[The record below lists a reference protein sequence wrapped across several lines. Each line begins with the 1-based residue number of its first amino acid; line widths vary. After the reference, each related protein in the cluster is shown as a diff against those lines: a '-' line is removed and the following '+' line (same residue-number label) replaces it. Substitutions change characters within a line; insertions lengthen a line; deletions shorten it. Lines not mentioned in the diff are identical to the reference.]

1 MSSAGGSSS
10 SPGYV
15 LNDFDAVPRLSYA
28 KSIDIRDSL
37 TDLIR
42 IQRDSYDAF
51 IGIDRAGSSGIQSI
65 FQSMFPIRD
74 LLGRAVLEFV
84 DYNIGEPQ
92 YGEYECIKRGITF
105 SVPIRITLRFIVW
118 KVQEV
123 SFKEVKYVVDEGTME
138 RSVKYMKEQE
148 VSIGDLPMMT
158 SYGTFIINGI
168 ERVIVSQMHRSPGVF
183 FDSDKGKTY
192 SSGKL
197 IYSARVIPY
206 RGSWLD
212 FEFDIKDIIYFRIDK
227 KRKLPVSYLLKALG
241 MSNNEILDAFYDKVL
256 YAKCGDKGWRVPFIV
271 ERFKGVRLPYD
282 LMDVDG
288 NVLVEANTRI
298 TLRIAKKLQADGL
311 KEYLVPFSGIAG
323 MFVAT
328 DLVDPGSGSVI
339 ITAGETITS
348 EHIVKLELFDINEI
362 AFLNIDFLTV
372 GPYVLNT
379 LFLDKNMTQEDAL
392 FEIYRVLR
400 SGESPNLDAVKSFFN
415 GLFFESEKYDLSVV
429 GRIKL
434 NSHLGLDIDENLTVL
449 TKEDIVHVVKKLVLL
464 RDGEGVVDDIDHLG
478 NRRVRSVGEFIEN
491 QFRIGILRLERMIMD
506 YMSSVNFDNAMP
518 CDFVNPKV
526 LATVLKDFFSSS
538 QLSQFMDQTN
548 PLSEVTHKRRLSA
561 LGPGGLTRERAG
573 FEVRDVHPTHYGRIC
588 PIETPEGQNI
598 GLISSLAIYAKIN
611 KYGFIESPYRKV
623 ENRVVTDKVEYL
635 LAMQEGDYYIADA
648 GAAIDENNRFVDD
661 MLYCRHG
668 GNFVM
673 VKSEDVDYV
682 DVSPK
687 QIVSVAASLIPFL
700 ENNDANRALMGSNMQ
715 RQAVPLLKAE
725 APLVGTGMESVVAA
739 GSGAV
744 VLAKRDGIVHRVD
757 GSYVVIRAFDA
768 DKDECLGVDIYKLRK
783 FQRSNHN
790 TCINQ
795 RPVVRLGD
803 RVKAN
808 DVIAD
813 GSAID
818 RGELA
823 LGKNVLVAFMSWQG
837 YNFEDSIVI
846 SSDVVRRDV
855 FTSIHIE
862 EFECVVRDTPLGPE
876 KIMRSVPDVNE
887 ESLSHLD
894 DVGIVNIGAE
904 VSASSILVGKV
915 TPRPPVSLP
924 PETKLLV
931 TIFGEKVF
939 DCVDSSLY
947 LPPDVE
953 GTVIDV
959 HVFVRRGVEENDRSL
974 LIKQSEISNFVKER
988 DYEIDVVS
996 EYFHDELK
1004 SLFRSAGVKVKDYSD
1019 LDSFFAEA
1027 PSQTLWNTGLADS
1040 KVADKVKDMKEKFD
1054 SIVGEAHH
1062 KFEQKVNKL
1071 NYGYDL
1077 PQGVL
1082 TIVKVFVAVK
1092 HNLQPGDKMAGRH
1105 GNKGVI
1111 SRIVPAEDMPHLED
1125 GTPVDIILNSL
1136 GVPSRMNIGQIL
1148 ETHLGWAS
1156 VNLGKKVGRILDK
1169 GGPSV
1174 IANLREFLG
1183 KVYDGQKLK
1192 GDIDSMSDEALLV
1205 FANRLRKGVPMAAP
1219 VFEGPKD
1226 AQISKLLE
1234 LAEVDPSG
1242 QVDLYDG
1249 RLGQKFD
1256 RKVTVGYI
1264 YMLKLHHLVDDKIH
1278 ARSVGPYGLVT
1289 QQPLGGKS
1297 HFGGQRFGEMECW
1310 ALQAYGAAY
1319 TLQEMLTV
1327 KSDDIVGRV
1336 KIYESIIKGDSNFEC
1351 GIPESFNVMVK
1362 ELRSQCL
1369 NVVLKQDKEFTSGEV
1384 E

>member
-1 MSSAGGSSS
+1 MSSSVTSTK
-10 SPGYV
+10 YV
-15 LNDFDAVPRLSYA
+15 LNSFNSVPRLSYA
-28 KSIDIRDSL
+28 KSIDIKDSL
-37 TDLIR
+37 TDLIK
-42 IQRDSYDAF
+42 IQRDSYNAF
-51 IGIDRAGSSGIQSI
+51 IGIDQNTESGIKNI
-65 FQSMFPIRD
+65 FQSMFPIQD

-84 DYNIGEPQ
+84 SYSIGEPQ
-92 YGEYECIKRGITF
+92 YDEYECIKRGITF
-105 SVPIRITLRFIVW
+105 SVPIRIVLRFIVW

-123 SFKEVKYVVDEGTME
+123 SFKEVKYVVDEETSE
-138 RSVKYMKEQE
+138 KSIKYIKEQE
-148 VSIGDLPMMT
+148 VSIGDLPTMT
-158 SYGTFIINGI
+158 SHGTFIINGI

-197 IYSARVIPY
+197 IYSARIIPY

-212 FEFDIKDIIYFRIDK
+212 FEFDIKDILYFRIDR
-227 KRKLPVSYLLKALG
+227 KRKLPVSLLLRALG
-241 MSNNEILDAFYDKVL
+241 LSNNDILDTFYDKIRYV
-256 YAKCGDKGWRVPFIV
+256 KSEKGWVVPFV
-271 ERFKGVRLPYD
+271 ADRFRGVRLSHD
-282 LMDVDG
+282 LMDSDG
-288 NVLVEANTRI
+288 NVLVKANTRI
-298 TLRIAKKLQADGL
+298 TLRMARKLANDGL
-311 KEYLVPFSGIAG
+311 TKYLVPFNEIQGLFIAN
-323 MFVAT
+323 
-328 DLVDPGSGSVI
+328 DLLDSTGNALI
-339 ITAGETITS
+339 ISAGENITS
-348 EHIVKLELFDINEI
+348 EHINKLELFNIEEI
-362 AFLNIDFLTV
+362 FVLNIDFLTV
-372 GPYVLNT
+372 GPYILNT
-379 LFLDKNMTQEDAL
+379 LFLDKNVSYEDAL
-392 FEIYRVLR
+392 FEIYKVLR
-400 SGESPNLDAVKSFFN
+400 SGESPSLDTIKAFFD
-415 GLFFESEKYDLSVV
+415 GLFFEKERYDLSTV

-434 NSHLGLDIDENLTVL
+434 NDHLGLNVSEDITVL
-449 TKEDIVHVVKKLVLL
+449 TKDDIIHVIKKLVLL
-464 RDGEGVVDDIDHLG
+464 RDGEGSVDDIDHLG

-598 GLISSLAIYAKIN
+598 GLISSLAIYARIN
-611 KYGFIESPYRKV
+611 KHGFIESPYRKV
-623 ENRVVTDKVEYL
+623 DKGVVTDKVEYL
-635 LAMQEGDYYIADA
+635 LAMQESNYYIADA
-648 GAAIDENNRFVDD
+648 SATLDENNQFVDD
-661 MLYCRHG
+661 MLYCRHD

-673 VKSEDVDYV
+673 VKREEVDYI

-715 RQAVPLLKAE
+715 RQAVPLLKAD
-725 APLVGTGMESVVAA
+725 APLIGTGMESIVAA
-739 GSGAV
+739 GSGTV
-744 VLAKRDGIVHRVD
+744 VLAKRGGIVHRVD
-757 GSYVVIRAFDA
+757 GLYIVIRAFDQE
-768 DKDECLGVDIYKLRK
+768 KNEYLGVDIYNLRK

-795 RPVVRLGD
+795 RPLVKPGD
-803 RVKAN
+803 YVKAN

-818 RGELA
+818 QGELA

-846 SSDVVRRDV
+846 SSEVVKKDV

-862 EFECVVRDTPLGPE
+862 EFECVVRDTTLGPE
-876 KIMRSVPDVNE
+876 KIMRSVPDINE
-887 ESLSHLD
+887 DSLSHLD
-894 DVGIVNIGAE
+894 DVGIVNVGAE
-904 VSASSILVGKV
+904 VSAGDILVGKV

-947 LPPDVE
+947 LPLDVE
-953 GTVIDV
+953 GTVVDV

-974 LIKQSEISNFVKER
+974 LIKQNEINGFIKER

-996 EYFHDELK
+996 EYFYDELK
-1004 SLFRSAGVKVKDYSD
+1004 RVLVSSGVQYNNQNIDDYLASIPKKEWWDINLSDEAMLLQVKD
-1019 LDSFFAEA
+1019 L
-1027 PSQTLWNTGLADS
+1027 
-1040 KVADKVKDMKEKFD
+1040 KEKFD
-1054 SIVGEAHH
+1054 SMIQNAHS
-1062 KFEQKVNKL
+1062 KFDQKIDKL

-1082 TIVKVFVAVK
+1082 CIVKVFVAVK

-1111 SRIVPAEDMPHLED
+1111 SRIVPVEDMPYLED

-1136 GVPSRMNIGQIL
+1136 GVPSRMNVGQIL

-1156 VNLGKKVGRILDK
+1156 VNLGKKIGHILD
-1169 GGPSV
+1169 
-1174 IANLREFLG
+1174 NLDELTVSHLRNFLYQ
-1183 KVYDGQKLK
+1183 VYDGQDLK
-1192 GDIDSMSDEALLV
+1192 DNIQSMSDEDLLV
-1205 FANRLRKGVPMAAP
+1205 FAERLRDGVPMAAP

-1226 AQISKLLE
+1226 SQISNLLR
-1234 LAEVDPSG
+1234 LADLDVSG

-1249 RLGQKFD
+1249 RIGEKFD

-1362 ELRSQCL
+1362 ELRSLCL
-1369 NVVLKQDKEFTSGEV
+1369 DVALKQDKDFLSNEV
-1384 E
+1384 KD

>member
-10 SPGYV
+10 GYV

-28 KSIDIRDSL
+28 RSIDIRDSL
-37 TDLIR
+37 SDLIR

-51 IGIDRAGSSGIQSI
+51 IGLDREGTGGIRDI

-74 LLGRAVLEFV
+74 PLGRAVLEFV
-84 DYNIGEPQ
+84 SYSIGDPQ
-92 YGEYECIKRGITF
+92 YDEYECIKRGITF
-105 SVPIRITLRFIVW
+105 SVPMRITLRFVVW

-123 SFKEVKYVVDEGTME
+123 SFKEVKYVVDEGTLE

-197 IYSARVIPY
+197 IYSARIIPY

-241 MSNNEILDAFYDKVL
+241 MSNNDILDAFYDKVV
-256 YAKCGDKGWRVPFIV
+256 YVRCDKGWKVPFV
-271 ERFKGVRLPYD
+271 VDRFKGVRLPYD
-282 LMDVDG
+282 LMDSDG
-288 NVLVEANTRI
+288 NVLVKANTRI
-298 TLRIAKKLQADGL
+298 TLRVAKKLQADGL
-311 KEYLVPFSGIAG
+311 QEYLVPFSGIAG
-323 MFVAT
+323 MYVAT
-328 DLVDPGSGSVI
+328 DLVDPSSGSVI
-339 ITAGETITS
+339 ISAGEVISS
-348 EHIVKLELFDINEI
+348 EHIVKLELFDISEI

-379 LFLDKNMTQEDAL
+379 LFLDRHITQEDAL

-400 SGESPNLDAVKSFFN
+400 SGESPNLESVKSFFR
-415 GLFFESEKYDLSVV
+415 GLFFEPERYDLSVV

-434 NSHLGLDIDENLTVL
+434 NSHLRLNVDESLTVL
-449 TKEDIVHVVKKLVLL
+449 TNDDIVHVIKKLVLL

-491 QFRIGILRLERMIMD
+491 QFRVGILRLERMIMD

-623 ENRVVTDKVEYL
+623 VDGVVTDTVEYL
-635 LAMQEGDYYIADA
+635 LATQEGDYYIADA
-648 GAAIDENNRFVDD
+648 GAALDENGRFVDD

-673 VKSEDVDYV
+673 VKSEDVNYV

-757 GSYVVIRAFDA
+757 GSYVVVRAFDKN
-768 DKDECLGVDIYKLRK
+768 KDEYLGVDIYKLRK

-795 RPVVRLGD
+795 RPIVKIGD
-803 RVKAN
+803 YVKAN

-813 GSAID
+813 GAAID

-837 YNFEDSIVI
+837 YNFEDSIVM
-846 SSDVVRRDV
+846 SSDVVKRDV

-904 VSASSILVGKV
+904 VSSGSVLVGKV

-939 DCVDSSLY
+939 DCVDTSLY

-974 LIKQSEISNFVKER
+974 LIKQSEISNFMKER

-996 EYFHDELK
+996 EYFNDELK
-1004 SLFRSAGVKVKDYSD
+1004 KLLRGACDVPSGYADMD
-1019 LDSFFAEA
+1019 AFFAAEPA
-1027 PSQTLWNTGLADS
+1027 KVLWDMGLADS
-1040 KVADKVKDMKEKFD
+1040 KVSAKVSEMKGRFD
-1054 SIVGEAHH
+1054 EIVAEAHS
-1062 KFEQKVNKL
+1062 KFEQKIDKL

-1111 SRIVPAEDMPHLED
+1111 SRIVPVEDMPHLED
-1125 GTPVDIILNSL
+1125 GTPVDLILNSL

-1156 VNLGKKVGRILDK
+1156 VNLGKKLGRILDQDEE
-1169 GGPSV
+1169 GGA
-1174 IANLREFLG
+1174 IADKVRSFLSQ
-1183 KVYDGQKLK
+1183 VYEGQKLCE
-1192 GDIDSMSDEALLV
+1192 DVASMSDEDLLR
-1205 FANRLRKGVPMAAP
+1205 FARRLRKGVPMAAP

-1226 AQISKLLE
+1226 SQISRLLE
-1234 LAEVDPSG
+1234 LADVDPSG

-1336 KIYESIIKGDSNFEC
+1336 RIYESIIKGDSNFEC

-1362 ELRSQCL
+1362 ELRSLCL
-1369 NVVLKQDKEFTSGEV
+1369 NVVLKQDKEFTNSEV

>member
-1 MSSAGGSSS
+1 MSSAGGSSG
-10 SPGYV
+10 PGYV

-51 IGIDRAGSSGIQSI
+51 IGIDRDGSSGIQSI
-65 FQSMFPIRD
+65 FEAMFPIRD

-84 DYNIGEPQ
+84 GYNIGEPQ
-92 YGEYECIKRGITF
+92 YDEYECIKRGITF
-105 SVPIRITLRFIVW
+105 SVPIRITLRFVVW

-123 SFKEVKYVVDEGTME
+123 SFKEVKYVVDEDTSE

-241 MSNNEILDAFYDKVL
+241 MSNNDILDAFYDKVI
-256 YAKCGDKGWRVPFIV
+256 YTRCDKGWRVPFIV
-271 ERFKGVRLPYD
+271 DRFKGVRLSYD

-288 NVLVEANTRI
+288 SVLVKANTRI
-298 TLRIAKKLQADGL
+298 TLRIAKKLYADGL
-311 KEYLVPFSGIAG
+311 REYMVPFSGITG
-323 MFVAT
+323 MFVAA
-328 DLVDPGSGSVI
+328 DLVDPSSGAVI
-339 ITAGETITS
+339 VSAGETITS
-348 EHIVKLELFDINEI
+348 EHIVKLELFDISEI

-400 SGESPNLDAVKSFFN
+400 SGESPNLDAVKSFFK
-415 GLFFESEKYDLSVV
+415 GLFFESERYDLSVV

-434 NSHLGLDIDENLTVL
+434 NSHLGLDVDENTTVL
-449 TKEDIVHVVKKLVLL
+449 TKEDIVQVVKKLVLL

-715 RQAVPLLKAE
+715 RQAVPLLKSE
-725 APLVGTGMESVVAA
+725 APLVGTGMEFVVAA

-757 GSYVVIRAFDA
+757 GSYIVIRAFDA
-768 DKDECLGVDIYKLRK
+768 NKDECLGVDIYRLRK

-795 RPVVRLGD
+795 RPVVKLGD
-803 RVKAN
+803 YVKAN

-846 SSDVVRRDV
+846 SSDVVKRDV

-974 LIKQSEISNFVKER
+974 LIKQSEISSFVKER

-996 EYFHDELK
+996 EYFHDELRK
-1004 SLFRSAGVKVKDYSD
+1004 LLRNAGVKVKGYSD

-1027 PSQTLWNTGLADS
+1027 SDDTLWSTGLADA
-1040 KVADKVKDMKEKFD
+1040 KVAAKVKDMRERFD
-1054 SIVGEAHH
+1054 SIVGEAHR
-1062 KFEQKVNKL
+1062 KFEQKVDKL

-1148 ETHLGWAS
+1148 ETHLGWAA
-1156 VNLGKKVGRILDK
+1156 VNLGKKIGRILDK
-1169 GGPSV
+1169 GGPSM
-1174 IANLREFLG
+1174 IADLRDFLD
-1183 KVYDGQKLK
+1183 KIYDGQKLK
-1192 GDIDSMSDEALLV
+1192 SDIASMSSEALLV

-1242 QVDLYDG
+1242 QVYLYDG
-1249 RLGQKFD
+1249 RLGKKFD
-1256 RKVTVGYI
+1256 RKITVGYI

-1351 GIPESFNVMVK
+1351 GIPESFNVMIK
-1362 ELRSQCL
+1362 ELRSLCL

>member
-1 MSSAGGSSS
+1 MSSSVTSTK
-10 SPGYV
+10 YV
-15 LNDFDAVPRLSYA
+15 LNSFNSVPRISYA
-28 KSIDIRDSL
+28 KSIDIKDSL
-37 TDLIR
+37 TDLIK
-42 IQRDSYDAF
+42 IQRDSYNAF
-51 IGIDRAGSSGIQSI
+51 IGIDQNTESGIKNI
-65 FQSMFPIRD
+65 FQSMFPIQD

-84 DYNIGEPQ
+84 SYSIGEPQ
-92 YGEYECIKRGITF
+92 YDEYECIKRGITF
-105 SVPIRITLRFIVW
+105 SVPIRIVLRFIVW

-123 SFKEVKYVVDEGTME
+123 SFKEVKYVVDEETSE
-138 RSVKYMKEQE
+138 KSIKYIKEQE
-148 VSIGDLPMMT
+148 VSIGDLPTMT
-158 SYGTFIINGI
+158 SHGTFIINGI

-197 IYSARVIPY
+197 IYSARIIPY

-212 FEFDIKDIIYFRIDK
+212 FEFDIKDILYFRIDR
-227 KRKLPVSYLLKALG
+227 KRKLPVSLLLRALG
-241 MSNNEILDAFYDKVL
+241 LSNNDILDTFYDKIRYV
-256 YAKCGDKGWRVPFIV
+256 KSEKGWVVPFV
-271 ERFKGVRLPYD
+271 ADRFRGVRLSHD
-282 LMDVDG
+282 LMDSDG
-288 NVLVEANTRI
+288 NVLVKANTRI
-298 TLRIAKKLQADGL
+298 TLRMARKLANDGL
-311 KEYLVPFSGIAG
+311 TKYLVPFNEIQGL
-323 MFVAT
+323 VANDFPDST
-328 DLVDPGSGSVI
+328 GNALI
-339 ITAGETITS
+339 ISAGENITS
-348 EHIVKLELFDINEI
+348 EHINKLELF
-362 AFLNIDFLTV
+362 NIGNLWFKDGPGIV
-372 GPYVLNT
+372 GPYILNT
-379 LFLDKNMTQEDAL
+379 LFLDKNVSYEDAL
-392 FEIYRVLR
+392 FEIYKVLR
-400 SGESPNLDAVKSFFN
+400 SGESPSLTYKS
-415 GLFFESEKYDLSVV
+415 LFDGFIFEKGKYDLSTV

-434 NSHLGLDIDENLTVL
+434 NDHLGLNVSEDITVL
-449 TKEDIVHVVKKLVLL
+449 TKDDIIHVIKKLVLL
-464 RDGEGVVDDIDHLG
+464 RDGEGSVDDIDHLG

-561 LGPGGLTRERAG
+561 LSPGGLTRERAG

-598 GLISSLAIYAKIN
+598 GLISSLAIYARIN
-611 KYGFIESPYRKV
+611 KHGFIESPYRKV
-623 ENRVVTDKVEYL
+623 DKGVVTDKVEYL
-635 LAMQEGDYYIADA
+635 LAMQESNYYIADA
-648 GAAIDENNRFVDD
+648 SATLDENNQFVDD
-661 MLYCRHG
+661 MLYCRHD

-673 VKSEDVDYV
+673 VKREEVDYI

-715 RQAVPLLKAE
+715 RQAVPLLKAD
-725 APLVGTGMESVVAA
+725 APLIGTGMESIVAA
-739 GSGAV
+739 GSGTV
-744 VLAKRDGIVHRVD
+744 VLAKRGGIVHRVD
-757 GSYVVIRAFDA
+757 GLYIVIRAFDQE
-768 DKDECLGVDIYKLRK
+768 KNEYLGVDIYNLRK

-795 RPVVRLGD
+795 RPLVKPGD
-803 RVKAN
+803 YVKAN

-818 RGELA
+818 QGELA

-846 SSDVVRRDV
+846 SSEVVKKDV

-862 EFECVVRDTPLGPE
+862 EFECVVRDTTLGPE
-876 KIMRSVPDVNE
+876 KIMRSVPDINE
-887 ESLSHLD
+887 DSLSHLD
-894 DVGIVNIGAE
+894 DVGIVNVGAE
-904 VSASSILVGKV
+904 VSAGDILVGKV

-947 LPPDVE
+947 LPLDVE
-953 GTVIDV
+953 GTVVDV

-974 LIKQSEISNFVKER
+974 LIKQMNHGFIKER

-996 EYFHDELK
+996 EYFYDELK
-1004 SLFRSAGVKVKDYSD
+1004 RVLVSSGVQYNTQNIDDYLASIPKKEWWDINLSDEAMLLQVKD
-1019 LDSFFAEA
+1019 L
-1027 PSQTLWNTGLADS
+1027 
-1040 KVADKVKDMKEKFD
+1040 KEKFD
-1054 SIVGEAHH
+1054 SMIQNAHS
-1062 KFEQKVNKL
+1062 KFDQKIDKL

-1082 TIVKVFVAVK
+1082 CIVKVFVAVK
-1092 HNLQPGDKMAGRH
+1092 HNLQAQEIKWLGRH
-1105 GNKGVI
+1105 VIQGVI
-1111 SRIVPAEDMPHLED
+1111 SRIVPVEDMPYLED
-1125 GTPVDIILNSL
+1125 GTPCDIILNSF
-1136 GVPSRMNIGQIL
+1136 GVYLLRMNVGQIL

-1156 VNLGKKVGRILDK
+1156 VNLGKKIGHILD
-1169 GGPSV
+1169 
-1174 IANLREFLG
+1174 NLDELTVSHLRNFLYQ
-1183 KVYDGQKLK
+1183 VYDGQDLK
-1192 GDIDSMSDEALLV
+1192 DNIQSMSDEDLLV
-1205 FANRLRKGVPMAAP
+1205 FAERLRDGVPMAAP

-1226 AQISKLLE
+1226 SQISNLLR
-1234 LAEVDPSG
+1234 LADLDVSG

-1249 RLGQKFD
+1249 RIGEKFD

-1362 ELRSQCL
+1362 ELRSLCL
-1369 NVVLKQDKEFTSGEV
+1369 DVALKQDKDFLSNEV
-1384 E
+1384 KD

>member
-1 MSSAGGSSS
+1 MSSAGGS

-37 TDLIR
+37 SDLIR

-51 IGIDRAGSSGIQSI
+51 IGVDKNSSGGMQGI
-65 FQSMFPIRD
+65 FQSMFPICD
-74 LLGRAVLEFV
+74 PLGRAVLEFV
-84 DYNIGEPQ
+84 SYNIGEPQ
-92 YGEYECIKRGITF
+92 YNEYECIKRGITF
-105 SVPIRITLRFIVW
+105 SVPIRIVLRFVVW
-118 KVQEV
+118 KIQEV
-123 SFKEVKYVVDEGTME
+123 SFKEVKYIVDESTLE

-148 VSIGDLPMMT
+148 VSIGELPMMT

-183 FDSDKGKTY
+183 FDSDRGKTY
-192 SSGKL
+192 SSGKF
-197 IYSARVIPY
+197 IYSARIIPY

-212 FEFDIKDIIYFRIDK
+212 FEFDVKDIIYFRIDK

-241 MSNNEILDAFYDKVL
+241 MTNNDILDVFYDKVT
-256 YAKCGDKGWRVPFIV
+256 YERCEKGWKVPFIV
-271 ERFKGVRLPYD
+271 DRFKGIRLPYD
-282 LMDVDG
+282 LTDVEG
-288 NVLVEANTRI
+288 NVLVKANVRV
-298 TLRIAKKLQADGL
+298 TLRLAKKLYSEGL
-311 KEYLVPFSGIAG
+311 REYLVPFSAIAG
-323 MFVAT
+323 MFVAQ
-328 DLVDPGSGSVI
+328 DLVDPANGTVI
-339 ITAGETITS
+339 ISAGEVVSS
-348 EHIVKLELFDINEI
+348 EHIVKLELFDVSKID
-362 AFLNIDFLTV
+362 FLNIDFLTV

-379 LFLDKNMTQEDAL
+379 LFLDRNITQEDAL
-392 FEIYRVLR
+392 LEIYRVLR
-400 SGESPNLDAVKSFFN
+400 SGESPNLDAVKSFFK
-415 GLFFESEKYDLSVV
+415 GLFFDPERYDLSVV

-434 NSHLGLDIDENLTVL
+434 NSHLKLDVDESLTVL
-449 TKEDIVHVVKKLVLL
+449 TKEDIIHVIKKLVLL

-623 ENRVVTDKVEYL
+623 IDGVVTDEVEYL
-635 LAMQEGDYYIADA
+635 LAMQESDYNIADA
-648 GAAIDENNRFVDD
+648 GAALDENNRFVDD
-661 MLYCRHG
+661 MLYCRRG

-673 VKSEDVDYV
+673 VKSSDVNYI

-757 GSYVVIRAFDA
+757 GSYVVVRAFDK
-768 DKDECLGVDIYKLRK
+768 DKDEYLGVDIYRLRK

-795 RPVVRLGD
+795 KPIVKIGD
-803 RVKAN
+803 YVKAN

-818 RGELA
+818 KGELA

-846 SSDVVRRDV
+846 SSDVVKRDV

-876 KIMRSVPDVNE
+876 KIMRSIPDVSE

-904 VSASSILVGKV
+904 VSASSVLVGKV

-996 EYFHDELK
+996 EYFYDELK
-1004 SLFRSAGVKVKDYSD
+1004 KLLCSSSASPGIVLEGKSG
-1019 LDSFFAEA
+1019 EE
-1027 PSQTLWNTGLADS
+1027 LWNIGLGDPGIS
-1040 KVADKVKDMKEKFD
+1040 EK
-1054 SIVGEAHH
+1054 VGEMKKRFDEIVSEAHA
-1062 KFEQKVNKL
+1062 KFEQRIDKL

-1082 TIVKVFVAVK
+1082 TVVKVFVAVK

-1111 SRIVPAEDMPHLED
+1111 SRIVPVEDMPYLED

-1156 VNLGKKVGRILDK
+1156 VNLGKKIAAMLDE
-1169 GGPSV
+1169 GGDGV
-1174 IANLREFLG
+1174 VERVREFLCEIY
-1183 KVYDGQKLK
+1183 KDQKLSE
-1192 GDIDSMSDEALLV
+1192 DVASMSDENLLR
-1205 FANRLRKGVPMAAP
+1205 FAERLRKGVPMAAP
-1219 VFEGPKD
+1219 VFEGPRD
-1226 AQISKLLE
+1226 AQISRLLE
-1234 LAEVDPSG
+1234 LAGVDPSG

-1336 KIYESIIKGDSNFEC
+1336 RIYESIIKGDSNFEC

-1362 ELRSQCL
+1362 ELRSLCL
-1369 NVVLKQDKEFTSGEV
+1369 NVVLKQDKEFTNSEV
-1384 E
+1384 

>member
-1 MSSAGGSSS
+1 MSSAGDSG
-10 SPGYV
+10 PGYV

-28 KSIDIRDSL
+28 RSIDIRDSL
-37 TDLIR
+37 SDLIR

-51 IGIDRAGSSGIQSI
+51 IGIDEGSSGGIQSI

-74 LLGRAVLEFV
+74 PLGRAVLEFV
-84 DYNIGEPQ
+84 SCNIGEPQ
-92 YGEYECIKRGITF
+92 YDEYECIKRGITF
-105 SVPIRITLRFIVW
+105 SVPMRITLRFVVW

-123 SFKEVKYVVDEGTME
+123 SFKEVKYVVDEGTLE

-197 IYSARVIPY
+197 IYSARIIPY

-227 KRKLPVSYLLKALG
+227 KRKLPVTYLLKALG
-241 MSNNEILDAFYDKVL
+241 MSNNDILDTFYDKVL
-256 YAKCGDKGWRVPFIV
+256 YVRSDKGWKVPFV
-271 ERFKGVRLPYD
+271 VDRFKGVRLSYD

-288 NVLVEANTRI
+288 NVLIKANTRI
-298 TLRIAKKLQADGL
+298 TLRIAKKLYADGL
-311 KEYLVPFSGIAG
+311 REYLVPFAGISGL
-323 MFVAT
+323 FVAT
-328 DLVDPGSGSVI
+328 DLVDPASGAVI
-339 ITAGETITS
+339 VSAGEAIAS
-348 EHIVKLELFDINEI
+348 EHIVKLELFDISEI

-379 LFLDKNMTQEDAL
+379 LFLDRHITQEDAL

-400 SGESPNLDAVKSFFN
+400 SGESPNLEAVKSFFK
-415 GLFFESEKYDLSVV
+415 GLFFEPDRYDLSVV

-434 NSHLGLDIDENLTVL
+434 NSHLRLDIDENLTVL
-449 TKEDIVHVVKKLVLL
+449 TKDDIVHVIKKLVLL

-491 QFRIGILRLERMIMD
+491 QFRVGILRLERMIMD
-506 YMSSVNFDNAMP
+506 YMSSVNFDNAVP
-518 CDFVNPKV
+518 CDFVNPKI

-623 ENRVVTDKVEYL
+623 IDGVVTDSVEYL
-635 LAMQEGDYYIADA
+635 LATQESDYYIADA
-648 GAAIDENNRFVDD
+648 GAALDENNRFVDD

-673 VKSEDVDYV
+673 VKREDVNYI

-744 VLAKRDGIVHRVD
+744 VLAKRDGVVHRVD
-757 GSYVVIRAFDA
+757 GSYIVIRAFDKN
-768 DKDECLGVDIYKLRK
+768 KDEYLGVDIYKLRK

-795 RPVVRLGD
+795 RPIVKIGDYVRT
-803 RVKAN
+803 N

-813 GSAID
+813 GAAID

-846 SSDVVRRDV
+846 SSDVVKRDV

-904 VSASSILVGKV
+904 VSAGSVLVGKV

-974 LIKQSEISNFVKER
+974 LIKQSEVNSFRKER

-996 EYFHDELK
+996 EYFYDELK
-1004 SLFRSAGVKVKDYSD
+1004 KLLCSADLPLNGHADAESLLAAKSLEALWEIGLSNPKISA
-1019 LDSFFAEA
+1019 
-1027 PSQTLWNTGLADS
+1027 
-1040 KVADKVKDMKEKFD
+1040 KVADMKGKFD
-1054 SIVGEAHH
+1054 ELITEAHS
-1062 KFEQKVNKL
+1062 KFDQKIDKL

-1111 SRIVPAEDMPHLED
+1111 SRIVPVEDMPHLED

-1148 ETHLGWAS
+1148 ETHLGWAA
-1156 VNLGKKVGRILDK
+1156 VNLGHKVGRILDS
-1169 GGPSV
+1169 GEEEGPVVERIRS
-1174 IANLREFLG
+1174 FLSE
-1183 KVYDGQKLK
+1183 VYEGQKLK
-1192 GDIDSMSDEALLV
+1192 EDVASMSDEALLK
-1205 FANRLRKGVPMAAP
+1205 FANRLRRGVPMAAP

-1226 AQISKLLE
+1226 AQISRLLE
-1234 LAEVDPSG
+1234 LADVDPSG

-1249 RLGQKFD
+1249 RSGQKFD

-1336 KIYESIIKGDSNFEC
+1336 RIYESIIKGDSNFEC

-1362 ELRSQCL
+1362 ELRSLCL
-1369 NVVLKQDKEFTSGEV
+1369 DVVLKQDKEFTSSKV

>member
-1 MSSAGGSSS
+1 MSSAGGSG
-10 SPGYV
+10 PGYV

-28 KSIDIRDSL
+28 RSIDIRDSL

-51 IGIDRAGSSGIQSI
+51 IGLDRSGSGGIQSI
-65 FQSMFPIRD
+65 FQSVFPIRD

-84 DYNIGEPQ
+84 GYNIGEPQ
-92 YGEYECIKRGITF
+92 YDEYECIKRGITF
-105 SVPIRITLRFIVW
+105 SVPIRITLRFVVW

-123 SFKEVKYVVDEGTME
+123 SFKEVKYVVDEGTLE

-197 IYSARVIPY
+197 IYSARIIPY

-241 MSNNEILDAFYDKVL
+241 MSNNDILDAFYDKVL
-256 YAKCGDKGWRVPFIV
+256 YVRCDKGWRVPFV
-271 ERFKGVRLPYD
+271 ADRFKGVRPSYD

-288 NVLVEANTRI
+288 NVLVKANTRI
-298 TLRIAKKLQADGL
+298 TARVAKKLQADGL
-311 KEYLVPFSGIAG
+311 EEYVVPFSGISG
-323 MFVAT
+323 MFVAD

-339 ITAGETITS
+339 ISAGEAITP
-348 EHIVKLELFDINEI
+348 EHIVKLELFDIAEI

-379 LFLDKNMTQEDAL
+379 LFLDKHMTQEDAL

-400 SGESPNLDAVKSFFN
+400 SGESPNLEAVKSFFK
-415 GLFFESEKYDLSVV
+415 GLFFESERYDLSVV

-449 TKEDIVHVVKKLVLL
+449 TAEDIVQVVRRLVLL
-464 RDGEGVVDDIDHLG
+464 RDGEGAVDDIDHLG

-623 ENRVVTDKVEYL
+623 KDRVVTDTVEYL

-648 GAAIDENNRFVDD
+648 GAAIDENGRFIDD

-725 APLVGTGMESVVAA
+725 APLVGTGMESIVAA

-744 VLAKRDGIVHRVD
+744 VLAKRDGVVHRVD
-757 GSYVVIRAFDA
+757 GSYVVIRAFDK
-768 DKDECLGVDIYKLRK
+768 DKDEYLGVDIYKLRK

-795 RPVVRLGD
+795 RPVVKLGD
-803 RVKAN
+803 YVKAN

-846 SSDVVRRDV
+846 SSDVVRRDA

-876 KIMRSVPDVNE
+876 KIMRSIPDVNE

-974 LIKQSEISNFVKER
+974 LIKQNEISNFAKER

-996 EYFHDELK
+996 EYFTDELK
-1004 SLFRSAGVKVKDYSD
+1004 SLLRSSGVTMKGYSD
-1019 LDSFFAEA
+1019 LDSFFEA
-1027 PSQTLWNTGLADS
+1027 VSGEALWEAGLAEP
-1040 KVADKVKDMKEKFD
+1040 KVKDKVAEMKEKFD
-1054 SIVGEAHH
+1054 AIINEAKR
-1062 KFEQKVNKL
+1062 KFEQKIDKL

-1111 SRIVPAEDMPHLED
+1111 SRIVPVEDMPHLED

-1136 GVPSRMNIGQIL
+1136 GVPSRMNVGQIL

-1156 VNLGKKVGRILDK
+1156 VNLGKKVGRILDA
-1169 GGPSV
+1169 GGPSM
-1174 IANLREFLG
+1174 IDDLRSFLCQ
-1183 KVYDGQKLK
+1183 VYDGQKLK
-1192 GDIDSMSDEALLV
+1192 DDIVSMADDALMV
-1205 FANRLRKGVPMAAP
+1205 FAGRLRKGVPMAAP

-1362 ELRSQCL
+1362 ELRSLCL